1 MSNIVE
7 IDTQRVDKIL
17 ATLSNEDQVKDIM
30 NEGLDAMSQIY
41 YNSIVGSL
49 RKEMGAA
56 ADTAGIRKGGWY
68 GTMGILSDG
77 IKINEKRKDE
87 MIWGVHAL
95 SDFRLRFFEDGVPRK
110 RYTKGTKIK
119 GYVVNKRTGKVNHK
133 RLERSGKPANRGTLP
148 ANHFFAN
155 GVSAAEQPA
164 MQALTQSIYNA
175 LKNRGIDI
183 Q

>member
-7 IDTQRVDKIL
+7 MDTQRVDYIL
-17 ATLSNEDQVKDIM
+17 STLSNQEQVKEIL
-30 NEGLDAMSQIY
+30 NEGLDVMSKIY

-56 ADTAGIRKGGWY
+56 ADTAGIKKGGWY
-68 GTMGILSDG
+68 GQMGILSDG
-77 IKINEKRKDE
+77 IKRNEKRKDE

-95 SDFRLRFFEDGVPRK
+95 SDFRLNFFEDGVPKK

-119 GYVVNKRTGKVNHK
+119 GYKVNKRTGKVNYK
-133 RLERSGKPANRGTLP
+133 RLERSGKPANRGALP
-148 ANHFFAN
+148 ANHFFAK
-155 GVSAAEQPA
+155 GVSQAEQPA
-164 MQALTQSIYNA
+164 LQALIQSVNNA
-175 LKNRGIDI
+175 IRSRGIDI